1 MRLSEHEERRILLE
15 KKQAEFTFDKMVN
28 YFRETIADIPDRRT
42 GKNNQY
48 SIEDVAL
55 GAFSVF
61 FTQSPSFLSFQSAMQ
76 QTKGKNNAQSL
87 FGVTRIPCNNHIR
100 DLMDPVQPFYVTP
113 VFKYV
118 FDGLEQSGHLER
130 FRSYN
135 NNLLFAFDGT
145 QYFSSNKIHCENCS
159 RKQHRNGTVTYSHS
173 VVTPVIVAPG
183 NNQVIALQPEFITPQ
198 DGHSKQDCE
207 NAAAKRWINQ
217 YASAYQPLGITVLGD
232 DLYCKQP
239 ICSLLLDQE
248 LDFILVCKPDSH
260 TTLYQW
266 LDEMNAMQAIETVV
280 EKRWTGKTYQ
290 IDTYRFANQLPLR
303 DGEDAIQV
311 NWCELTTSLPD
322 GKILYKNAF
331 ATNFKISKNNVK
343 KIVEDGRARWKVEN
357 ENNNVLKNRGYNLEH
372 NFGHGK
378 KHLASLLLTFNLL
391 AFLFHTVLEL
401 MDEKYRLVRAEL
413 PTRKTF
419 FDDLRALTRYM
430 YFPSWEAMLSFMM
443 RGLEIELPDTS

>member
-1 MRLSEHEERRILLE
+1 MRLPEQEERRILLE
-15 KKQAEFTFDKMVN
+15 KTQAEFTFDKMVQF
-28 YFRETIADIPDRRT
+28 FRQTISGFPDRRI
-42 GKNNQY
+42 GKNTRY
-48 SIEDVAL
+48 STEDAAL

-87 FGVTRIPCNNHIR
+87 FGLTQIPCNNHIK
-100 DLMDPVQPFYVTP
+100 DLMDEVHPSHVSP

-118 FDGLEQSGHLER
+118 FDGLQRSGHLDC

-145 QYFSSNKIHCENCS
+145 QYFSSNKIHCGHCS
-159 RKQHRNGTVTYSHS
+159 RKHHRNGTVTYSHS
-173 VVTPVIVAPG
+173 VVTPVVVAPG
-183 NNQVIALQPEFITPQ
+183 NNKVIALQPEFITPQ
-198 DGHSKQDCE
+198 DGHDKQDCE
-207 NAAAKRWINQ
+207 NAAAKRWIDQ
-217 YASAYQPLGITVLGD
+217 YAPAYQPLGVTVLGD

-239 ICSLLLDQE
+239 ICSKLLDQG

-260 TTLYQW
+260 ATLYQW
-266 LDEMNAMQAIETVV
+266 LNELDAMQAIETVV
-280 EKRWTGKTYQ
+280 EKRWTGKTHQ
-290 IDTYRFANQLPLR
+290 IDTYRFANKLPLR
-303 DGEDAIQV
+303 DGKDAMDV
-311 NWCELTTSLPD
+311 NWCELTTTLPD

-331 ATNFKISKNNVK
+331 ATNFQISKSNVK
-343 KIVEDGRARWKVEN
+343 QIVEDGRARWKVEN
-357 ENNNVLKNRGYNLEH
+357 ENNNVLKNRGYHLEH

-378 KHLASLLLTFNLL
+378 KHLASLLLAFNLL

-401 MDEKYRLVRAEL
+401 MDEKYKLVRAEL

-430 YFPSWEAMLSFMM
+430 YFPSWDAMLTFMM
-443 RGLEIELPDTS
+443 RGLEIELSDTS

>member
-1 MRLSEHEERRILLE
+1 MRLPEHEERAILLE
-15 KKQAEFTFDKMVN
+15 KKSAEFTFDNMVK
-28 YFRETIADIPDRRT
+28 YFRQTIAGFPDRRT
-42 GKNNQY
+42 GSNSRY
-48 SIEDVAL
+48 RIEDVAL
-55 GAFSVF
+55 AAFSVF

-87 FGVTRIPCNNHIR
+87 FGITQIPCNKHIR
-100 DLMDPVQPFYVTP
+100 DLMDEVSPSHVTP
-113 VFKYV
+113 VFTYV
-118 FDGLEQSGHLER
+118 FDGLEKSGHLDP

-135 NNLLFAFDGT
+135 DNLLLAFDGT
-145 QYFSSNKIHCENCS
+145 QYFSSNQIHCENCNQ
-159 RKQHRNGTVTYSHS
+159 KKHTNGTVTYSHA

-183 NNQVIALQPEFITPQ
+183 NNKVIALQPEFITPQ
-198 DGHSKQDCE
+198 DGHDKQDCE
-207 NAAAKRWINQ
+207 NAAAKRWIDK
-217 YASAYQPLGITVLGD
+217 YGPIFKAHGITILGD

-239 ICSLLLDQE
+239 ICSLLSDQG

-266 LDEMNAMQAIETVV
+266 LEDLDAMKAIDTVV
-280 EKRWTGKTYQ
+280 EKRWTGKTHE

-311 NWCELTTSLPD
+311 NWCELTTRLPD

-331 ATNFKISKNNVK
+331 ATNFKISKSNVK
-343 KIVEDGRARWKVEN
+343 QLVKDGRARWKVEN

-378 KHLASLLLTFNLL
+378 KHLASLLLALNLL

-413 PTRKTF
+413 PTRETF
-419 FDDLRALTRYM
+419 FDDVRALTRYM
-430 YFPSWEAMLSFMM
+430 YFNSWDAMLSFMM
-443 RGLEIELPDTS
+443 RGLEIETSDTS